1 MPYFVYIIQSQY
13 DGSFYIGSTQN
24 LSERINRHN
33 QGRSN
38 YTRPKRPW
46 RLVYSEQFPDR
57 SSATGREKALKR
69 QKSKTFIE
77 NLITSADT
85 SEELDKGA

>member
-13 DGSFYIGSTQN
+13 DNSFYIGSTAN
-24 LSERINRHN
+24 IAERLTRHN

-38 YTRPKRPW
+38 YTRPRRPW

-57 SSATGREKALKR
+57 PAATRREKMLKN
-69 QKSKTFIE
+69 QKSKSFIQ
-77 NLITSADT
+77 NLIANATQP
-85 SEELDKGA
+85 E